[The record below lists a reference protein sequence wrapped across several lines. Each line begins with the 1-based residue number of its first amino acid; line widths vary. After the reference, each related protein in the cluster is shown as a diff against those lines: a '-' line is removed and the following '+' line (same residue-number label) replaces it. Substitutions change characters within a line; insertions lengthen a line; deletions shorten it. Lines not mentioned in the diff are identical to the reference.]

1 MKRDGPVKL
10 TVQLEAKARKA
21 SKRPKSVIAKTVTT
35 AAGGKLRV
43 TSLDA
48 NSASFGADF
57 LYVFKNNVRK
67 ARKDAAA
74 KVKPAPGAKL
84 AR

>member
-1 MKRDGPVKL
+1 MERERTARLK
-10 TVQLEAKARKA
+10 VQLEAKARKA
-21 SKRPKSVIAKTVTT
+21 TQRPKGVVAKTVTT
-35 AAGGKLRV
+35 AAGTKLRV

-67 ARKDAAA
+67 ARA
-74 KVKPAPGAKL
+74 KRHGKPAAGPDV

>member
-1 MKRDGPVKL
+1 MAKL

-21 SKRPKSVIAKTVTT
+21 TKRPKSVVAKTLTT
-35 AAGGKLRV
+35 AGGAKLRV

-57 LYVFKNNVRK
+57 LYVFKNNVRR

-74 KVKPAPGAKL
+74 KGKPVVGPKL